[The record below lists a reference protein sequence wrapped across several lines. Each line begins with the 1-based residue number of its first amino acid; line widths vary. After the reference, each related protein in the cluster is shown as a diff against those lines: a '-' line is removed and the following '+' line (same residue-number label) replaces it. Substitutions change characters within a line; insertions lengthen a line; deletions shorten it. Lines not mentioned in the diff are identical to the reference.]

1 MRQEELGIKVNEAT
15 ARIQDIEAKQV
26 RRLFQTDNGKK
37 VLEQLVHRFY
47 HDDLCAKDAN
57 RNPSPLMTYRNIGH
71 REVIEYLVQMNTI
84 GELGD
89 E

>member
-1 MRQEELGIKVNEAT
+1 MNEQLGIKVNEAT

-37 VLEQLVHRFY
+37 VLEQLVNRFY
-47 HDDLCAKDAN
+47 HDDLCAKDGD
-57 RNPSPLMTYRNIGH
+57 RNPSPLLTYRNIGH